1 MKKTSE
7 SFLRIEIKKWGIK
20 EDSKEGAECSYK
32 KATIKAAGKFS
43 FLPKDFIECVP
54 VYVFAYGGHWLSLS
68 FSLHFHI
75 LFICSVE
82 AMYGSQRTTYGSWWS
97 PSTMWVPGLK
107 CR

>member
-7 SFLRIEIKKWGIK
+7 SVLRIEIKKWGIK

-75 LFICSVE
+75 LFVCPVE
-82 AMYGSQRTTYGSWWS
+82 ASVWKSEDNLWELVVSFYHVGPRT
-97 PSTMWVPGLK
+97 
-107 CR
+107 